1 MVQRYYDAV
10 IVGAGMGG
18 IYQAYRLVKLGL
30 TIKVIDRA
38 EMPGGT
44 WYWNRYPGAMSDTHS
59 PLYRYSWDKEDLQTY
74 QWSHNYLDHKE
85 CLAYLNHVVDR
96 HDLRKYMQ
104 FNTEVTSMRWNEED
118 YTWTVQTSEGVYTS
132 RYVVTGVGLLSEPN
146 WPAIPGRDSFQGELY
161 HTARWPEN
169 YDFSQKRVGVIGN
182 GSTGVQ
188 LITTIAPNVG
198 SLLCFQRHP
207 QYSIPAMRAP
217 VTPEERDQINQSY
230 DEIWAQARTS
240 FTGGGFQE
248 SPRKAMDVSA
258 EERQQIYQ
266 QAWEKGSGIRFLV
279 GTFAD
284 LVTDEAANETACDF
298 IKGKIAEIVQDPEKR
313 RKLTPK
319 ELYARRPLCDTG
331 YYQQFNRENVDI
343 VDILENPIA
352 EITSTG
358 VRLSDGTFHA
368 LDVLI
373 CATGY
378 NAFDGAYRKL
388 HIQGRNGT
396 TLNQHWGPDV
406 GGPSTNMGVA
416 VAGFPN
422 LFMILGPKSPLA
434 NVPPM
439 IEAHVDF
446 ITAAIT
452 RVEDLRHGQKSS
464 LDASNSAETVATA
477 IATTKTAIEST
488 LQGEEEW
495 GALCDMISDQLV
507 FKTSA
512 SYFYGANVE
521 GKLRST
527 LVFFGGLGM
536 WAQKLQESVD
546 RGFPSFVFG

>member
-30 TIKVIDRA
+30 TIKVIDNA
-38 EMPGGT
+38 EGPGGT

-74 QWSHNYLDHKE
+74 KWTHNYLDSKD

-104 FNTEVTSMRWNEED
+104 FRTEVTSMKWNEEE
-118 YTWTVQTSEGVYTS
+118 YTWAVHTSDGIFTC

-146 WPAIPGRDSFQGELY
+146 WPAIPGRDSFKGELY
-161 HTARWPEN
+161 HTARWPET
-169 YDFSQKRVGVIGN
+169 YDFSNKRVGVIGN

-198 SLLCFQRHP
+198 SLRCFQRHP
-207 QYSIPAMRAP
+207 QYSIPARRAP
-217 VTPEERDQINQSY
+217 MTQDERDEINQTY
-230 DEIWAQARTS
+230 DDIWAQVRTS

-248 SPRKAMDVSA
+248 STLKAFDVSA

-266 QAWEKGSGIRFLV
+266 KAWDNGSGIRFLV
-279 GTFAD
+279 QTFAD

-298 IKGKIAEIVQDPEKR
+298 IRGKIAEIVQDPEKR

-331 YYQQFNRENVDI
+331 YYEQFNRANVDI
-343 VDILENPIA
+343 VDIMANPIA
-352 EITSTG
+352 EVTSHG
-358 VRLSDGTFHA
+358 VTLADGTAHE

-388 HIQGRNGT
+388 HVEGRGGT
-396 TLNQHWGPDV
+396 TLNEHWRAGPA
-406 GGPSTNMGVA
+406 TNMGVA
-416 VAGFPN
+416 SAGFPN

-446 ITAAIT
+446 ITAAIA
-452 RVEDLRHGQKSS
+452 RVENARRTSQPTTPQTQVPQQPAK
-464 LDASNSAETVATA
+464 VAM
-477 IATTKTAIEST
+477 EST
-488 LQGEEEW
+488 LKGEEDW
-495 GALCDMISDQLV
+495 GALCDVISDKLV
-507 FKTSA
+507 FKNSP
-512 SYFYGANVE
+512 SYFFGGNVE
-521 GKLRST
+521 GKVKST

-536 WAQKLQESVD
+536 WSQKLQECVD
-546 RGFPSFVFG
+546 GGFPSFTLV